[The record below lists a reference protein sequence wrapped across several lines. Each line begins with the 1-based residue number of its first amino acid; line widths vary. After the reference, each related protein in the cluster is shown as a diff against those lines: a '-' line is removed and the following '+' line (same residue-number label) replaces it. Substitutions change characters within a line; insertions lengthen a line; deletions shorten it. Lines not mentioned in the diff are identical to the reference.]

1 MSKMS
6 PSTCPTHLDTI
17 PVYLQEQRFRVPERL
32 GGLHGRVE
40 VEGLGLG
47 EAHLLALLYKFLILG
62 STFTDT
68 EPQFTH

>member
-6 PSTCPTHLDTI
+6 SSTCPTHLDTI
-17 PVYLQEQRFRVPERL
+17 PVSLQEQRFQVPERL

-47 EAHLLALLYKFLILG
+47 EADLLALLYKFLILG
-62 STFTDT
+62 STFT